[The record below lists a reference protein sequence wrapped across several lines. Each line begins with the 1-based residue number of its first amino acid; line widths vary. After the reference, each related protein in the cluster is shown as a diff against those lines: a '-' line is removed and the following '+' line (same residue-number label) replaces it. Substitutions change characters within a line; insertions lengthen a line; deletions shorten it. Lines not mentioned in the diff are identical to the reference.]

1 MSTMSLNRREL
12 RKPRDVPAR
21 AREARDK
28 PLTNG
33 IGGDRENDWD
43 HAGKLLRLEPRTID
57 DQDTD
62 LETEELRG

>member
-1 MSTMSLNRREL
+1 MF
-12 RKPRDVPAR
+12 PP
-21 AREARDK
+21 RDK

>member
-1 MSTMSLNRREL
+1 MF
-12 RKPRDVPAR
+12 PPGR
-21 AREARDK
+21 ARPAKK
-28 PLTNG
+28 PLPNG